1 MSTTGQIVPVRAV
14 RHVIPNL
21 DAGPGVDQQ
30 TGRERSVGT
39 LGALDA
45 AGRVADEATISR
57 AKPPV
62 VHVMCD
68 LGCGRLRTR
77 RRAPAGPD
85 ASSPNWAWTPSDP
98 TTGAFGPGCVVP
110 NLGLDAFGPDD
121 GRLRARMR
129 RPRSGALG
137 ASGPARAPLAPAR
150 APRAPQAPLRA
161 PPVPVLRPELPA
173 FGSQLP
179 RPREGCR
186 HACCLRAR
194 PHVAQRREPRPQ
206 EDCRHARLAAPPTA
220 SRLDEDDA
228 RPATPIRPTHDTHR
242 PTPATR
248 RGRRPAR
255 GTHRPMPIRP
265 TRTTPIAR
273 QPRPDSRGPTA
284 AARQPR
290 PDSRG
295 PTAAARY
302 PRPTIRPDGRDRRPG
317 LGTPGI
323 WA

>member
-129 RPRSGALG
+129 RPQSGLGRLRTRRRAPSAPDASPPLGRLGRLWPPLGRPGPLRPRCGRLPSPFFARNCPPSDRSCRDRGRVAGMPAASARGRTLLNG
-137 ASGPARAPLAPAR
+137 ASRDHRRIAGTPAWRR
-150 APRAPQAPLRA
+150 RR
-161 PPVPVLRPELPA
+161 
-173 FGSQLP
+173 
-179 RPREGCR
+179 RPRG
-186 HACCLRAR
+186 
-194 PHVAQRREPRPQ
+194 
-206 EDCRHARLAAPPTA
+206 
-220 SRLDEDDA
+220 
-228 RPATPIRPTHDTHR
+228 
-242 PTPATR
+242 
-248 RGRRPAR
+248 
-255 GTHRPMPIRP
+255 P
-265 TRTTPIAR
+265 TRTTPDPQRPSARPTTPIAR
-273 QPRPDSRGPTA
+273 HPRPDEDDAPPAAPIARCPSARRERHPSPDSRGPIPA
-284 AARQPR
+284 AYNP
-290 PDSRG
+290 P
-295 PTAAARY
+295 
-302 PRPTIRPDGRDRRPG
+302 
-317 LGTPGI
+317 
-323 WA
+323 